1 MLDKVSPRSAN
12 LQHYIKVPLLYM
24 LLNAG
29 FWSGLGAVSLKVVGE
44 LIQAKEASEHV
55 FLTVCMFIV
64 GLAGVPFIT
73 HSTNMAMK
81 FYD

>member
-1 MLDKVSPRSAN
+1 MQVSPKSLR
-12 LQHYIKVPLLYM
+12 LQHFLKVPLLYM

-29 FWSGLGAVSLKVVGE
+29 LWSGIGAVTLKLVGE
-44 LIQAKEASEHV
+44 LVQAKETGEHG
-55 FLTVCMFIV
+55 FLLLCMCAFMAV
-64 GLAGVPFIT
+64 SVPSIT